1 MHASLRQTVA
11 TPPALPFEE
20 EPRASRTTATPPV
33 LLVPGLGDSGPDHWQ
48 SLWRRARPSFRRVV
62 QDDFDV
68 PDLGIWAAA
77 VARAIDAARKPPIV
91 VAHGFGCLAAIHA
104 ATFYRRRLAGALL
117 VAPSDPQRWRVSP
130 LLSHAR
136 LPFRA
141 TLVASTNDPLL
152 AHARAAAFADV
163 WGARLVT
170 LPDAGHIN
178 ADSGVGAWPQGL
190 ELLAEL
196 AREPADSET
205 CGTA

>member
-1 MHASLRQTVA
+1 MHASLRHTVV
-11 TPPALPFEE
+11 TPPAFAFEE
-20 EPRASRTTATPPV
+20 APRARRASTTPPV

-48 SLWRRARPSFRRVV
+48 SLWRRERPEFRRVM

-104 ATFYRRRLAGALL
+104 ATFYRRPLAGALL

-152 AHARAAAFADV
+152 THARAAAFAEV

-178 ADSGVGAWPQGL
+178 AESGLGAWPQGL
-190 ELLAEL
+190 VLLDELL
-196 AREPADSET
+196 RERAATEA
-205 CGTA
+205 CGTS